1 MPQLLGKEVGPIG
14 FGLMGFTWRPNPAPE
29 EQAFKALKAALA
41 NGCNF
46 WNGGEFYGTKE
57 YNSLHLLNRY
67 FTKYPE
73 DASKVVLSIKGC
85 LRENMSPDGSPEGVK
100 RSIDNCLRILDGKK
114 SIDIFESARVD
125 PQTPIETTLKALEEQ
140 VNAGRIGG
148 IALSEV
154 GAATL
159 KKAVSITKI
168 VAVEVELSLW
178 SLDPLQNGVSVECAK
193 NGIPIVAYS
202 PIGRGMLTGQIK
214 SHSDIPEG
222 DFRRHV
228 PRFSEE
234 NFPSNIKLVDDL
246 EKIAKKK
253 GCTPA
258 QLAIAWVAQLSE
270 KDGNPVIIPIPGA
283 TTEARVEENSKEVS
297 FTSEELKEIGS
308 ILSTFVVKGA
318 RYGGPAAA
326 LMEG

>member
-1 MPQLLGKEVGPIG
+1 MPQLVGKEVGPIG
-14 FGLMGFTWRPNPAPE
+14 YGLMGFTWRPNPAPE
-29 EQAFKALKAALA
+29 EQAFKAMRASLAA
-41 NGCNF
+41 GCNF
-46 WNGGEFYGTKE
+46 WNAGEFYGTEE

-85 LRENMSPDGSPEGVK
+85 LHNMAPDGTPEGVK
-100 RSIDNCLRILDGKK
+100 RSVENCLKVLDGKK

-125 PQTPIETTLKALEEQ
+125 PKTPIETTLKALEEY
-140 VNAGRIGG
+140 VKAGKIGG

-154 GAATL
+154 GADTL
-159 KKAVSITKI
+159 KKAVKITKI
-168 VAVEVELSLW
+168 AAVEVELSLW

-214 SHSDIPEG
+214 SPSDIPEG
-222 DFRRHV
+222 DFRRHI

-234 NFPSNIKLVDDL
+234 NFPMNMKLVQDL
-246 EKIAKKK
+246 EKIAKQKS
-253 GCTPA
+253 CTPA
-258 QLAIAWVAQLSE
+258 QLAIAWVKQLSE
-270 KDGNPVIIPIPGA
+270 KNGNPVVIPIPGA
-283 TTEARVEENSKEVS
+283 TTEARVVENSKEVS
-297 FTSEELKEIGS
+297 FSGEELKEIES
-308 ILSTFVVKGA
+308 ILSAFEVKGA